1 MDLSQYINDN
11 LDEILDNTDVYI
23 GSNPQEKT
31 VKKPISKSVTWKE
44 EIESSS
50 NIIDDKNE
58 DEATNEEL
66 QGELLEEY
74 YNKKAEKEYLKSIG
88 EDYSDSDDEARE
100 EKHEQISEH
109 KLNLLNLFLIHY
121 NEKYEKCENY
131 FTNIKDIEKDTS
143 NPMELFF
150 ESIVEFKKIK
160 DALEL
165 EDDEECMDYYSED
178 SDDKKIG
185 EMYDKFPE
193 GQMYC
198 LDFANKNIISPS
210 LLVCLNYLSNNKK
223 NLFETKNWNIFNLR
237 DN

>member
-1 MDLSQYINDN
+1 MDIDQYINDN
-11 LDEILDNTDVYI
+11 LDEILDNTEQYI
-23 GSNPQEKT
+23 GTTKT
-31 VKKPISKSVTWKE
+31 LDKKPSKKHISWKE
-44 EIESSS
+44 EIESTS
-50 NIIDDKNE
+50 IIVDERNE

-88 EDYSDSDDEARE
+88 ENCSDSDE
-100 EKHEQISEH
+100 EQQEELEEEISEH

-131 FTNIKDIEKDTS
+131 FSNVKDIEKDTS
-143 NPMELFF
+143 NPMEFFF
-150 ESIVEFKKIK
+150 ESIVEFKKLK
-160 DALEL
+160 EVLEL
-165 EDDEECMDYYSED
+165 EEDEKCMEYYSED
-178 SDDKKIG
+178 SDDKRIG
-185 EMYDKFPE
+185 EIYTKFPS

-198 LDFANKNIISPS
+198 LNFANKNIISPS

-223 NLFETKNWNIFNLR
+223 YLFEEKNWNIFNLR

>member
-1 MDLSQYINDN
+1 MDLDQYINDN
-11 LDEILDNTDVYI
+11 LDEILDNTDIYI
-23 GSNPQEKT
+23 GSQPQNVEK
-31 VKKPISKSVTWKE
+31 VSRKSVTWKE

-50 NIIDDKNE
+50 NIIDTKNE
-58 DEATNEEL
+58 DEETNEEL

-74 YNKKAEKEYLKSIG
+74 YNKKAEKDYLKSIG
-88 EDYSDSDDEARE
+88 EDYSDSDDEDRE
-100 EKHEQISEH
+100 VKHEQISEH

-150 ESIVEFKKIK
+150 ESIVEFKKLK
-160 DALEL
+160 GELEL
-165 EDDEECMDYYSED
+165 EEDEDEKAMDYYSED
-178 SDDKKIG
+178 SDDKKID
-185 EMYDKFPE
+185 EIYSKFPE

-198 LDFANKNIISPS
+198 LNFANKNIISPA

-223 NLFETKNWNIFNLR
+223 DLFETKDWNIFNLR